1 MAVPPAASRACTPS
15 WISLSRRSPPFPSPR
30 LDRSQDAGLA
40 RNRRAS
46 ASATTRPHRLPGP
59 APVSA
64 IFNFGQDNKT
74 QEKTEEATAPDGEQS
89 NNVTN
94 GGGPG
99 GFFENAGAM
108 FRSKSGGVGDV
119 LEQNTGEGSDKNYGG
134 DVAGVSNDDP
144 IYGVIVDGHAA
155 MEEAALLA
163 ADLKAGASPASS
175 EDAMD
180 ELYNEIAAKNGV
192 NLDERAI
199 DATPSPFESSHA
211 SSASDPNVMF
221 QPPPVEPMTAPA
233 AHATVY
239 ADPEIEIDVIDPE
252 VSHLAENSPM
262 AHPGAEKLAIV
273 TPSPMDALFDDL
285 MLDSS
290 LYDDDNMVE
299 TVQVVKVR
307 FTIKKAV
314 EFGEVLRMVGGHE
327 SMGSWSLRRS
337 PALKWTTDDN
347 WVSEDIELPIDG
359 VYVYKYVVTE
369 AGDASKPVSWQ
380 KGNNQ
385 VLTLRPEDSPML
397 LVQDSWC
404 GDPSKAYTSKMDGS
418 DKIQSETRLVER
430 IGVADKKLHEAR
442 LEVMD
447 LKVEVRT
454 AQLQSAA
461 LREEARLSSNVRLK
475 LKQQLSAEKKR
486 SEVLEEQVTEWKNKF
501 KQLGSGAKPPVS

>member
-1 MAVPPAASRACTPS
+1 M
-15 WISLSRRSPPFPSPR
+15 
-30 LDRSQDAGLA
+30 A

-46 ASATTRPHRLPGP
+46 ASAPTRPQRHPGP
-59 APVSA
+59 APVRA
-64 IFNFGQDNKT
+64 IFNFGQDNRTEET
-74 QEKTEEATAPDGEQS
+74 QKTEEATAPDGEQS

-134 DVAGVSNDDP
+134 DVAGVSNEDP
-144 IYGVIVDGHAA
+144 IDGVLVDGDAA
-155 MEEAALLA
+155 MDDAALLA

-180 ELYNEIAAKNGV
+180 DLYNEIAAKNGV
-192 NLDERAI
+192 NLDEQAI
-199 DATPSPFESSHA
+199 DGTVPPSSFEGSHA
-211 SSASDPNVMF
+211 SSSDPNVMF
-221 QPPPVEPMTAPA
+221 QPPPVEPMKPPA
-233 AHATVY
+233 AQQTVS
-239 ADPEIEIDVIDPE
+239 ADPEVELIDPE
-252 VSHLAENSPM
+252 VSHLAENSPI
-262 AHPGAEKLAIV
+262 AQPGAEKLTTV

-314 EFGEVLRMVGGHE
+314 EFGEVVRMVGGHE

-385 VLTLRPEDSPML
+385 VLTLRPEDSPAL
-397 LVQDSWC
+397 LVQDSWS

-418 DKIQSETRLVER
+418 DKMQSETRLVER

-501 KQLGSGAKPPVS
+501 KQLGPGAKPPPS